1 MQRFANITKQ
11 CIISGNIK
19 RASRCLQVAS
29 QLLEQGSD
37 EVKQV
42 VAVVYVHA
50 VSSFMELH
58 HCSIRELFPQSLR
71 NEYLKQVNTGGL

>member
-19 RASRCLQVAS
+19 RASKCLQVAS
-29 QLLEQGSD
+29 QLLEQGSA
-37 EVKQV
+37 EVKQA
-42 VAVVYVHA
+42 VAVVYVHT

-58 HCSIRELFPQSLR
+58 HCSIRDLFPLVLR
-71 NEYLKQVNTGGL
+71 NEYHKQINTCGI